1 MRGATCSCVC
11 TASKRHS
18 PCARCSSAELP
29 LTYHCTLQVRVKM
42 VTSDDE
48 MTTDVTFEGDQE
60 EIERLRKV
68 SFS

>member
-1 MRGATCSCVC
+1 
-11 TASKRHS
+11 
-18 PCARCSSAELP
+18 
-29 LTYHCTLQVRVKM
+29 M